1 MQLLK
6 NTTPGGFSKLFV
18 VKVLRAAMDLP
29 SLLETV
35 GLNSLY
41 QIGNMCLVLNRML
54 LTILLLGFLLLY
66 GLLIFFYFHQWNK
79 LPVYQP
85 GVSTPSV
92 FVSVIIAARNEEI
105 ALPFLIE
112 DLKNQTYPQELF
124 EIIIV
129 NDHSTDNTETLAKD
143 FDGEHWQMI
152 FPNADAAG
160 SSKKMAIATGIQK
173 AKGEL
178 IVITDADCRVNK
190 KWMETMTNFYQE
202 KEAAF
207 IAAPVKF
214 THDHSLLEVFQVLDF
229 ITLQGITAASV
240 SSNKHTMCNGANLAY
255 TKQAFAEVNGFAGID
270 KVATGDDMLLMHKI
284 WKAHPDKVHYLKSK
298 DAIVE
303 TEPMKTWKDF
313 LMQRKRWASKTLV
326 YDDVRIIFVLAFV
339 LLFNT
344 LFFVLLVAAFFN
356 PVYWIHFFTFLFSK
370 TIIEWPFVSSVAEFY
385 NEQKLMRHFFF
396 IQPLHIFYTVF
407 VGIFSQFGKYEW
419 KGRRTR

>member
-41 QIGNMCLVLNRML
+41 QIGNMCLVLNCML
-54 LTILLLGFLLLY
+54 LTILTICFLLFY

-173 AKGEL
+173 AKGEF

-202 KEAAF
+202 KEAVF

-284 WKAHPDKVHYLKSK
+284 WKAHPGKVHYLKSK

-356 PVYWIHFFTFLFSK
+356 PVYWIHFFAFLFSK